1 MSLDALS
8 MECMQARKHV
18 EFLLENALLAKI
30 TNLLRIDSNML
41 MSLLPLLLPQ
51 FLCTLGVFS

>member
-8 MECMQARKHV
+8 VECVQTRKHV
-18 EFLLENALLAKI
+18 EFLLENALFAKI
-30 TNLLRIDSNML
+30 TNLLRIDSDML
-41 MSLLPLLLPQ
+41 MSLLPLLFPQ